1 MALQHPDTF
10 QAIADRTRR
19 DMLLLLS
26 KDKLSIN
33 SLAANFD
40 ISRPAV
46 SKHVKV
52 LSEAGLIMITD
63 QGRERYCELNPRG
76 FEELREWLDYYDR
89 FWKEKLSNLEILLHK
104 KSKHKLR

>member
-1 MALQHPDTF
+1 M
-10 QAIADRTRR
+10 
-19 DMLLLLS
+19 LLS

-89 FWKEKLSNLEILLHK
+89 FWREKLRKLEILLHK
-104 KSKHKLR
+104 KAKNKSL

>member
-1 MALQHPDTF
+1 MALHPPDTF

-52 LSEAGLIMITD
+52 LSEAGLITITD
-63 QGRERYCELNPRG
+63 HGRERYCELNHRG
-76 FEELREWLDYYDR
+76 FHELREWLDYYDR
-89 FWKEKLSNLEILLHK
+89 FWKGKLKKLETLLNNK
-104 KSKHKLR
+104 AKRSSP